1 MLDFGRFVN
10 YFMKCL
16 INYMNYMYSGFIYER
31 KKYIVSEGKKV
42 CVRSKLNC
50 FLNLIIV
57 VVFIRNICYRFNRGE
72 FYYWFCNSFIIEFFI
87 WKIRVWIFKGDV
99 YLFLIIFFLLR
110 YFIFVYLV
118 CITMYVFGCFFFNNI
133 WWKDYFKL

>member
-1 MLDFGRFVN
+1 MFN
-10 YFMKCL
+10 EIKK
-16 INYMNYMYSGFIYER
+16 YMNYMYSGFIYER

-72 FYYWFCNSFIIEFFI
+72 FYYWFCNSFKIKFFI

-118 CITMYVFGCFFFNNI
+118 CIIMYVFGCFFCFFLIIFDEKIILNYNDI
-133 WWKDYFKL
+133 FKN

>member
-72 FYYWFCNSFIIEFFI
+72 FYYWFCNSFIIKFFI

-118 CITMYVFGCFFFNNI
+118 CITMYVFGCFF
-133 WWKDYFKL
+133 

>member
-1 MLDFGRFVN
+1 MFN
-10 YFMKCL
+10 EIKK
-16 INYMNYMYSGFIYER
+16 YMNYMYSGFIYER

-72 FYYWFCNSFIIEFFI
+72 FYYWFCNSFKIKFFI

-118 CITMYVFGCFFFNNI
+118 CITMYVFGCFFCFFLIIFDEKIILNYNDI
-133 WWKDYFKL
+133 FKN

>member
-1 MLDFGRFVN
+1 MFN
-10 YFMKCL
+10 EIKK
-16 INYMNYMYSGFIYER
+16 YMNYMYSGFIYER

-72 FYYWFCNSFIIEFFI
+72 FYYWFCNSFKIKFFI

-118 CITMYVFGCFFFNNI
+118 CITMYVFGCFWLFFLIIFDEKIILNYNDI
-133 WWKDYFKL
+133 FKN

>member
-1 MLDFGRFVN
+1 MFN
-10 YFMKCL
+10 EIKK
-16 INYMNYMYSGFIYER
+16 YMNYMYSGFIYER
-31 KKYIVSEGKKV
+31 KKYIVSERKKV

-72 FYYWFCNSFIIEFFI
+72 FYYWFCNSFKIKFFI

-118 CITMYVFGCFFFNNI
+118 CITMYVFGCFFLFFLIIFDEKIILNYNDI
-133 WWKDYFKL
+133 FKN

>member
-1 MLDFGRFVN
+1 
-10 YFMKCL
+10 
-16 INYMNYMYSGFIYER
+16 MNYMYSGFIYER

-72 FYYWFCNSFIIEFFI
+72 FYYWFCNSFKIKFFI

-118 CITMYVFGCFFFNNI
+118 CITMYVFGCFFWIIFDENI
-133 WWKDYFKL
+133 ILNYNDIFKN

>member
-1 MLDFGRFVN
+1 MFN
-10 YFMKCL
+10 EIKK
-16 INYMNYMYSGFIYER
+16 YMNYMYSGFIYER

-72 FYYWFCNSFIIEFFI
+72 FYYWFCNSFKIKFFI

-118 CITMYVFGCFFFNNI
+118 CITMYVFGCFFLFFLIIFDEKIILNYNDI
-133 WWKDYFKL
+133 FKN

>member
-1 MLDFGRFVN
+1 
-10 YFMKCL
+10 MKCL

-72 FYYWFCNSFIIEFFI
+72 FYYWFCNSFKIKFFI

-118 CITMYVFGCFFFNNI
+118 CITMYVFGCFFCFFLNNI